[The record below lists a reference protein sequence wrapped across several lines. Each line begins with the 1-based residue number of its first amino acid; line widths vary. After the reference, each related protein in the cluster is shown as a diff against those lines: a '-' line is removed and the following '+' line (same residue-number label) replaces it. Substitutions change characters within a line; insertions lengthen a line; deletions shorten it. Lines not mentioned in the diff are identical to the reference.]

1 MKKQKALIATP
12 FLQNFAWAQ
21 IKLNFHSLSR
31 NSKFCTRRKKRNQ
44 RVFIFRGTFWVGWGR
59 AALACGVINSPP
71 LRILIS
77 APKLPT
83 EWIFDTNVA
92 TPLLPY
98 LFIQPSLMW
107 IFPDLHKTI
116 YICAWIGKFAKFH
129 SNSFRF
135 ESCFPWK
142 LIQTAFDLETTTIWK
157 SLPFERQSLFLL
169 WFTTK
174 GTFSKTNAKSLQSLS
189 DLINLCATC
198 WRKRRRKS

>member
-1 MKKQKALIATP
+1 MVLLIVRHYEYWYP
-12 FLQNFAWAQ
+12 HQSFQQNGYLIQTWPRHCCLICLFSQVLCGFFQ
-21 IKLNFHSLSR
+21 I
-31 NSKFCTRRKKRNQ
+31 CIKR
-44 RVFIFRGTFWVGWGR
+44 
-59 AALACGVINSPP
+59 
-71 LRILIS
+71 
-77 APKLPT
+77 
-83 EWIFDTNVA
+83 
-92 TPLLPY
+92 
-98 LFIQPSLMW
+98 
-107 IFPDLHKTI
+107 

-189 DLINLCATC
+189 DLINLGTTC
-198 WRKRRRKS
+198 WRRRRRRIKSYWKCWSSLWMGPNVRTDRTTLAQRVQM